1 MTFSVRKLSFDME
14 LEKRDEDSGKIREY
28 PYVHKKI
35 IGLMQQRE
43 YSIDRRIENI
53 GRELSGCTDPVPAIS
68 LLPEN
73 KDADIQVLPELIE
86 WCGREYPTLSP
97 FADRVKSTFGEMSP
111 EERKRKTEF
120 LLARLK
126 KTFPGI
132 DLFFEQLM
140 VNDMM
145 FMYSPYTDGRLPV
158 SYEYEALKI
167 IHGMLCLLTACNTD
181 ENSTEKELTDVCVF
195 FFRAVEFTAFRYN
208 MFVLNGSAGNDNND
222 DNDNNNDDDD
232 NGNAA

>member
-1 MTFSVRKLSFDME
+1 M
-14 LEKRDEDSGKIREY
+14 
-28 PYVHKKI
+28 
-35 IGLMQQRE
+35 
-43 YSIDRRIENI
+43 
-53 GRELSGCTDPVPAIS
+53 
-68 LLPEN
+68 
-73 KDADIQVLPELIE
+73 
-86 WCGREYPTLSP
+86 
-97 FADRVKSTFGEMSP
+97 
-111 EERKRKTEF
+111 
-120 LLARLK
+120 
-126 KTFPGI
+126 
-132 DLFFEQLM
+132 
-140 VNDMM
+140 
-145 FMYSPYTDGRLPV
+145 PYTDGRLPV